1 MAVTLQSKQQI
12 QEFIN
17 LDNWREELDKLNKPD
32 LIAVSDFLD
41 LPCMT
46 GDTKVKIKEGIL
58 RLLAGNTD
66 ENAFEEEE
74 ELGGAK
80 GESSLNLSVK

>member
-41 LPCMT
+41 LPCMA
-46 GDTKVKIKEGIL
+46 GDTKVKIKEGIVT
-58 RLLAGNTD
+58 LLAGSPDNNVFD
-66 ENAFEEEE
+66 EN
-74 ELGGAK
+74 
-80 GESSLNLSVK
+80 